1 MRRCRNPGDGAECF
15 SNHGRYRRPRLP
27 ALDKG
32 SSAVLCLPAIL
43 YSTDSLS
50 FTKLSQSCMI
60 LSQDRAGRK
69 VGRASTFRAGDSLV
83 AAAREPGTA
92 SSQFS
97 RRTAGNAL
105 FVFRFVTSGTR
116 AAHPRR
122 ARCAYGT
129 FQATATEE
137 LRLSYESASRQ
148 IGDARDKEMKSI

>member
-15 SNHGRYRRPRLP
+15 STHGRYRPSRLP
-27 ALDKG
+27 KRGQGPVGGPLLARHT
-32 SSAVLCLPAIL
+32 

-69 VGRASTFRAGDSLV
+69 VGRASTFRTGDSLV

-92 SSQFS
+92 WSQCA
-97 RRTAGNAL
+97 RPIAGNAL
-105 FVFRFVTSGTR
+105 SLFRFVTYGTR
-116 AAHPRR
+116 AARLRR

-129 FQATATEE
+129 FQATATE
-137 LRLSYESASRQ
+137 
-148 IGDARDKEMKSI
+148 